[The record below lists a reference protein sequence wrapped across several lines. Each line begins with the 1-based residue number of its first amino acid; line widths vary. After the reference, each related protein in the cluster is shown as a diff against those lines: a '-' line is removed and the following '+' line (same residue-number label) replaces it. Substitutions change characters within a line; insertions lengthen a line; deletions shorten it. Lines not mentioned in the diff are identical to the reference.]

1 MKCYKYTNDLGTEIE
16 EIEIPED
23 HKERAEEAR
32 SNLIEAVAETNDE
45 LMEKYLGDEEISV
58 AELKDAIRQA
68 TTDVE
73 FYPVLC
79 GTAFKN
85 KGVQLML
92 NAVIDYLPSPL
103 DVKPIVGHRA
113 ENPEEEVIAKPDDS
127 AEFAALAFKV
137 MTDPYVGKLTFFRVY
152 SGTLTSGSYIKNST
166 KDKRER
172 VGRLLQMHANS
183 RQEIDTVYSGDIA
196 AQLVLKIQVLV
207 THYVVKRMTLS

>member
-103 DVKPIVGHRA
+103 DVKPIVGHR
-113 ENPEEEVIAKPDDS
+113 
-127 AEFAALAFKV
+127 L
-137 MTDPYVGKLTFFRVY
+137 
-152 SGTLTSGSYIKNST
+152 
-166 KDKRER
+166 
-172 VGRLLQMHANS
+172 
-183 RQEIDTVYSGDIA
+183 
-196 AQLVLKIQVLV
+196 
-207 THYVVKRMTLS
+207 